1 MGQGDLVNYNF
12 LCSATVNRFGGG
24 NFGLKNLKELKVTSS
39 FLGLEEDI
47 RKCGG
52 EQSQVDCITDYLMKE
67 IVGTCKCVPLHIKDF
82 NLPGNNVI
90 I

>member
-1 MGQGDLVNYNF
+1 MNYNF
-12 LCSATVNRFGGG
+12 LCSAPVTRFGGG

-52 EQSQVDCITDYLMKE
+52 KQTKVECSTDYFMKE
-67 IVGTCKCVPLHIKDF
+67 IVETCKCVPLHIKEF
-82 NLPGNNVI
+82 KLPGNNVI

>member
-1 MGQGDLVNYNF
+1 MFYNF
-12 LCSATVNRFGGG
+12 HDSAPVIRYGGG
-24 NFGLKNLKELKVTSS
+24 NFGLKNLKEIKVTSS

-52 EQSQVDCITDYLMKE
+52 EQTKVDCNTEYLMKE
-67 IVGTCKCVPLHIKDF
+67 IVETCKCVPLHIKDF